1 MVETSHGSEGMGWEI
16 LGVVLAD
23 HSIGVGWISDDNSL
37 LVTFSVI
44 VYGFAYIDEDLSV
57 IFQQVS
63 TLHSWSTWLCTNQEV
78 VVNFFES
85 SAEVTSD
92 NDVIKEG
99 EGTIMKF
106 SLNTLKYFLSE
117 GEIEQVEDN
126 SLILT
131 EEFTTKLEKL

>member
-1 MVETSHGSEGMGWEI
+1 VVETGHSSEVFSWDAW
-16 LGVVLAD
+16 GVVLAD
-23 HSIGVGWISDDNSL
+23 HSVSVSGVSDDNGLASA
-37 LVTFSVI
+37 FSVVVDGLSGINKDLTI
-44 VYGFAYIDEDLSV
+44 VLK
-57 IFQQVS
+57 QVS
-63 TLHSWSTWLCTNQEV
+63 TFHTRSTGLSTNQEV

-99 EGTIMKF
+99 EGTIMEF